1 MSICISSA
9 KKAAACA
16 GWIDRREQMQNTS
29 KIKLGIYGIGILMM
43 GVIGISGALPTIGA
57 HFPDASQTMIQ
68 NLISI
73 PCLVVIPVTL
83 IVGKLMDSVS
93 KKLLSIIG
101 ILCFLIGGFCPA
113 LTSSLTVILVLR
125 GLLGVG
131 IGVVQCVSS
140 ALVAEN
146 FEGPERDKVQGNLT
160 SAQMLGI
167 CVMVFA
173 GGWLADIAW
182 NFTFYVHLVA
192 IISLV
197 LCITCIPNV
206 KPEAK
211 AADKKADKSS
221 SQKVKLTA
229 GSWIW
234 ALTMFVL
241 FIGGQIYSI
250 ALSYIVEEKALGTS
264 AQSGNAM
271 AFFAIGGFL
280 LGLVFGKLSGKAKGL
295 TLFTGLVGIIIS
307 YLVIAFAS
315 GMTMI
320 YIGAFIFGVSLSIC
334 MPCVIV
340 GTAGSV
346 DVNSSAMAISITMCA
361 QNFAQFLCP
370 YIVNPISSALSD
382 GTNANQISFFLGAAI
397 TAVMAIVAFI
407 WGIKQNKLAAGK

>member
-1 MSICISSA
+1 
-9 KKAAACA
+9 
-16 GWIDRREQMQNTS
+16 MQNTL

-43 GVIGISGALPTIGA
+43 GVIGISGALPAIGA

-68 NLISI
+68 NLISV

-83 IVGKLMDSVS
+83 IVGKLMDSLS
-93 KKLLSIIG
+93 KKYLSIAG
-101 ILCFLIGGFCPA
+101 ILCFIIGGFLPS
-113 LTSSLTVILVLR
+113 LMSSLAAILVLR
-125 GLLGVG
+125 GILGVG
-131 IGVVQCVSS
+131 IGIVQCVSS

-146 FEGPERDKVQGNLT
+146 FEGPEREKVQGNLT

-173 GGWLADIAW
+173 GGWLADMSW
-182 NFTFYVHLVA
+182 NLTFYVHLIA
-192 IISLV
+192 IVSLI
-197 LCITCIPNV
+197 LCIVCIPNV
-206 KPEAK
+206 KPEK
-211 AADKKADKSS
+211 KDKVQNGVSAGTDAH
-221 SQKVKLTA
+221 KVKLTA
-229 GSWIW
+229 GSWMW

-280 LGLVFGKLSGKAKGL
+280 IGLVFGKLSGKAKGL
-295 TLFTGLVGIIIS
+295 TLFTGLAGIIIS
-307 YLVIAFAS
+307 YLVIAFSSA
-315 GMTMI
+315 MWMI
-320 YIGAFIFGVSLSIC
+320 YLGAFIFGVSLSIC

-346 DVNSSAMAISITMCA
+346 DIYSSAMAISITMCA

-370 YIVNPISSALSD
+370 YIINPISASLSS
-382 GTNANQISFFLGAAI
+382 GANTNQISFFLGAAI
-397 TAVMAIVAFI
+397 TAVMAVIAFV
-407 WGIKQNKLAAGK
+407 WGVKQNK

>member
-1 MSICISSA
+1 MENKSRI
-9 KKAAACA
+9 
-16 GWIDRREQMQNTS
+16 
-29 KIKLGIYGIGILMM
+29 KIGIYGIGILMM
-43 GVIGISGALPTIGA
+43 GVIGISGALTAIGA

-93 KKLLSIIG
+93 KKLIALVG
-101 ILCFLIGGFCPA
+101 ILCFLIGGFVPA
-113 LTSSLTVILVLR
+113 LMSSLTAILVLR
-125 GLLGVG
+125 GVLGVG

-173 GGWLADIAW
+173 GGWLADISW
-182 NFTFYVHLVA
+182 NFAFFVHLLG

-197 LCITCIPNV
+197 LCIVCIPNV
-206 KPEAK
+206 KPSSAGVSDAPKQK
-211 AADKKADKSS
+211 A
-221 SQKVKLTA
+221 KLTA

-241 FIGGQIYSI
+241 FIGAQIYSI
-250 ALSYIVEEKALGTS
+250 ALSFIVDEKGLGTA

-280 LGLVFGKLSGKAKGL
+280 LGLVFGRLAGAARDL
-295 TLFTGLVGIIIS
+295 TLFIGLCGIIVS
-307 YLVIAFAS
+307 YLVIAFA
-315 GMTMI
+315 GMMPMI
-320 YIGAFIFGVSLSIC
+320 YLELSCSAYLSVC

-346 DVNSSAMAISITMCA
+346 DAFSSAMAISITMCA

-370 YIVNPISSALSD
+370 YIVNPISAALSD
-382 GTNANQISFFLGAAI
+382 GTNANQISFLLGAAL
-397 TAVMAIVAFI
+397 TAVMAVIALDP
-407 WGIKQNKLAAGK
+407 GD

>member
-1 MSICISSA
+1 MENKSRI
-9 KKAAACA
+9 
-16 GWIDRREQMQNTS
+16 
-29 KIKLGIYGIGILMM
+29 KIGIYGIGILMM
-43 GVIGISGALPTIGA
+43 GVIGISGALTAIGA

-101 ILCFLIGGFCPA
+101 ILCFLIGGFLPA
-113 LTSSLTVILVLR
+113 LMSSLTVILVLR
-125 GLLGVG
+125 GILG
-131 IGVVQCVSS
+131 IGIGIVQCVSS

-146 FEGPERDKVQGNLT
+146 LEGPERDKVQGNLT

-173 GGWLADIAW
+173 GGWLADISW
-182 NFTFYVHLVA
+182 NFAFFVHLLA

-197 LCITCIPNV
+197 LCIVCIPNV
-206 KPEAK
+206 KPSAAK
-211 AADKKADKSS
+211 VSDAPA
-221 SQKVKLTA
+221 QKVQLTK

-241 FIGGQIYSI
+241 FIGAQIYSI
-250 ALSYIVEEKALGTS
+250 ALSFIVDEKGLGTA

-280 LGLVFGKLSGKAKGL
+280 LGLVFGRLSGAARGL
-295 TLFTGLVGIIIS
+295 TLFVGLCGIIIS
-307 YLVIAFAS
+307 YLVIAFA
-315 GMTMI
+315 GMMPMI
-320 YIGAFIFGVSLSIC
+320 YLGAFLFGVSLSVC

-346 DVNSSAMAISITMCA
+346 NAFSSAMAISITMCA

-370 YIVNPISSALSD
+370 YIVNPVSAALSD
-382 GTNANQISFFLGAAI
+382 GTNANQISFFLGAGL
-397 TAVMAIVAFI
+397 TAVMAVIALI
-407 WGIKQNKLAAGK
+407 WGLKQNKKTA

>member
-1 MSICISSA
+1 
-9 KKAAACA
+9 
-16 GWIDRREQMQNTS
+16 MQNTS
-29 KIKLGIYGIGILMM
+29 KIKIGIYGIGILMM
-43 GVIGISGALPTIGA
+43 GVIGISGALPAIGA
-57 HFPDASQTMIQ
+57 HFPEASQTMIQ

-93 KKLLSIIG
+93 KKLLSIVG

-125 GLLGVG
+125 GILGVG

-173 GGWLADIAW
+173 GGWLADISW
-182 NFTFYVHLVA
+182 NYTFYVHLVA
-192 IISLV
+192 IISLI

-206 KPEAK
+206 KPNQKE
-211 AADKKADKSS
+211 ADKKSENSGSK
-221 SQKVKLTA
+221 QKVKLTA

-241 FIGGQIYSI
+241 FIGGQIYAI

-280 LGLVFGKLSGKAKGL
+280 LGLVFGKLSGKAKNF
-295 TLFTGLVGIIIS
+295 TLFIGLIGIIIS
-307 YLVIAFAS
+307 YLVIAFAA
-315 GMTMI
+315 GMPMI
-320 YIGAFIFGVSLSIC
+320 YLGAFIFGVSLSIC

-340 GTAGSV
+340 GTAGAV

-370 YIVNPISSALSD
+370 YIVNPISEALSD
-382 GTNANQISFFLGAAI
+382 GTNANQMSFFLGAAI
-397 TAVMAIVAFI
+397 TAVMAVVALI
-407 WGIKQNKLAAGK
+407 WGVKQNKSAAEK